1 MINRIKNLK
10 PLENYFLRVEFT
22 DGKIVLYDVKE
33 DIEAIPAYS
42 VLKTTHGLFY
52 QVQVDESGTCVFWND
67 EIDLP
72 ADAIYE
78 FGKSI
83 EGGTK

>member
-1 MINRIKNLK
+1 MIARIKNLE
-10 PLENYFLRVEFT
+10 PLTNYFLRVEFT

-33 DIEAIPAYS
+33 DIETIPAYI
-42 VLKTTHGLFY
+42 VLKTTYGLFN

-78 FGKSI
+78 FGKAI
-83 EGGTK
+83 EK